1 MQGQG
6 GLKRPKT
13 QSPPPQGMRW
23 GRCGHP
29 VSRWGSPSEVSAAI
43 RRVADPQELPLPDAQ
58 VSPESACATS
68 EQDPRTFVWTASLGI
83 TTRSVPRR
91 CRQVQTTIRQENFA
105 ACAARPPAGF
115 EVRRFVRVLSRE
127 TAALARCPMTGALR
141 LPSAPYPPACAGE
154 SDTSPVVLRRPGDIC
169 RQAPLPSGLQRPAT
183 LRPSDSVGSPFSH
196 SRVESRPEATPV
208 VPVLPG

>member
-1 MQGQG
+1 MRAGWTPG
-6 GLKRPKT
+6 TPVGLPFRGFCSNSSRGRSTEAAVAGCSGHTGAAFATPSI
-13 QSPPPQGMRW
+13 SPPLSRRLLLWVSLPGPFTAFML
-23 GRCGHP
+23 CPDHHP
-29 VSRWGSPSEVSAAI
+29 PGKAFVT
-43 RRVADPQELPLPDAQ
+43 
-58 VSPESACATS
+58 CAT
-68 EQDPRTFVWTASLGI
+68 RL
-83 TTRSVPRR
+83 
-91 CRQVQTTIRQENFA
+91 
-105 ACAARPPAGF
+105 PAGF